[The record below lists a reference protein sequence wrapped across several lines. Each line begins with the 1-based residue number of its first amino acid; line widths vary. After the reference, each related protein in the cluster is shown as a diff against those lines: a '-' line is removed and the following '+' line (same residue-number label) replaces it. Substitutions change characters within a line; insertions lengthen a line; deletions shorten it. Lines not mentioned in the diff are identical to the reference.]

1 MLEMDFISMV
11 QILTGPFASSTTNS
25 EEPDPLLAGPFIA
38 SPIIVHIFK
47 DHASFIILPLL
58 VVLGLHIRV

>member
-1 MLEMDFISMV
+1 MYFFIEFDMLEMDFISVV

-38 SPIIVHIFK
+38 SPIIIHIFK
-47 DHASFIILPLL
+47 DHASFTSC
-58 VVLGLHIRV
+58 VS